1 MISNS
6 RTRTRNNR
14 PLQNQ
19 AMKKPLFQLEQINVS
34 FDKIKALVDINL
46 NISKGEMIF
55 LTGPS
60 GSGKTTLLKL
70 LTSDIKQTS
79 GNIKFL
85 GPDKIFIAPVYQDL
99 KLLENQTVE
108 ENLLCAYDKKIYG
121 TKKYFA
127 SEVKELTSLLGM
139 RNRMDLKVSLANGGL
154 RHKTAFLRALL
165 TRPDVLI
172 ADELTASLDYDN
184 ARKMYDILNLLN
196 VKRGLTVIW
205 ATHNRDL
212 INKFSGKIIHLDN
225 GRIIHSGQSCF
236 I

>member
-1 MISNS
+1 MTGNGLAK
-6 RTRTRNNR
+6 
-14 PLQNQ
+14 P
-19 AMKKPLFQLEQINVS
+19 PLFSLENISVTYGR
-34 FDKIKALVDINL
+34 IKALSEINL
-46 NISKGEMIF
+46 KISKGEMIF

-70 LTSDIKQTS
+70 LTKDIKQTS
-79 GNIKFL
+79 GKLSFH
-85 GPDKIFIAPVYQDL
+85 GPDKLFVAPVYQDL

-108 ENLLCAYDKKIYG
+108 ENLWCAYDKKIYG

-127 SEVKELTSLLGM
+127 SEVKELTHLLAM
-139 RNRMDLKVSLANGGL
+139 QNRMDLKVSLANGGL

-236 I
+236 M